1 MTQPSERILCVDDQA
16 EIVDLLHR
24 HLRDSYD
31 CQFAAS
37 GAEALGTLDAAGP
50 FAVVV
55 ADYSMPNMDGI
66 TLLGEIRKR
75 SPDTVPIM
83 LTAYGDIDVAIEAL
97 HRGNIFR
104 FLRKP
109 WESDDLKRAIS
120 DALDHYH
127 LIANERR
134 LQRELAAANAALD
147 ARLAELDE
155 TNRLLEYWVE
165 FSPAV
170 LYSLTIDAGK
180 PRPSYVSK
188 NFSRLTGHQRTALVV
203 EPGFWSERIHPDDRA
218 HYATMLARLIDG
230 ERIEQTLEYRF
241 LHARGD
247 ARRVLDAMRVIRNE
261 AGKPLEVVG
270 AWLDTSEAS
279 PRSNLD
285 C

>member
-1 MTQPSERILCVDDQA
+1 MSQASERILCVDDQA

-24 HLRDSYD
+24 QLQDSYD
-31 CQFAAS
+31 CHFAAS
-37 GAEALGTLDAAGP
+37 GAEALSAIDTAGP

-66 TLLGEIRKR
+66 TLLGEFRKR
-75 SPDTVPIM
+75 SPDTVPLM
-83 LTAYGDIDVAIEAL
+83 LTAYGDIDVAIAAL
-97 HRGNIFR
+97 HKGNIFR

-134 LQRELAAANAALD
+134 LKRELAAANAELD

-170 LYSLTIDAGK
+170 LYSLSIDDGRA
-180 PRPSYVSK
+180 RPSYVSK
-188 NFSRLTGHQRTALVV
+188 NFSRLTGHERTAFVV
-203 EPGFWSERIHPDDRA
+203 DPAFWGAHIHHDDRE
-218 HYATMLARLIDG
+218 HYETRLARLVAG
-230 ERIEQTLEYRF
+230 ELSEQTLEYRIVN
-241 LHARGD
+241 AAGEP
-247 ARRVLDAMRVIRNE
+247 RRVLDAMRVIRNP
-261 AGKPLEVVG
+261 AGQALEVVG
-270 AWLDTSEAS
+270 AWLDTSTRPA
-279 PRSNLD
+279 
-285 C
+285 

>member
-1 MTQPSERILCVDDQA
+1 MTLPSERILCVDDQS
-16 EIVDLLHR
+16 EIIDLLDR
-24 HLRDSYD
+24 QLRDSYD
-31 CQFAAS
+31 CHFAVS
-37 GAEALGTLDAAGP
+37 GAEALSALDAAGP

-66 TLLGEIRKR
+66 TLLGELSKR

-83 LTAYGDIDVAIEAL
+83 LTAYGDIDIAIAAL
-97 HRGNIFR
+97 HRGKIFR

-134 LQRELAAANAALD
+134 LKQELAVANAALD

-170 LYSLTIDAGK
+170 LYSLSIDNGK
-180 PRPSYVSK
+180 AHPSYVSK
-188 NFSRLTGHQRTALVV
+188 NFSRLTGHERTAFVV
-203 EPGFWSERIHPDDRA
+203 EPDFWRTHIHPDDRA
-218 HYATMLARLIDG
+218 RYETMLARLLDG
-230 ERIEQTLEYRF
+230 ELVEQVLEYRF
-241 LHARGD
+241 LHAAGEP
-247 ARRVLDAMRVIRNE
+247 RRVLDAMRVIGND

-270 AWLDTSEAS
+270 AWLDTSTLRA
-279 PRSNLD
+279 
-285 C
+285 